1 MNLVEVLLDQCRRKP
16 DASAII
22 ETRHGHDATTTFT
35 GLERRS
41 SQVAAL
47 LRRNGIKAGDP
58 VLIFHPMSAE
68 LYAILLGVF
77 RLGAVAMFLDPS
89 AGRAHIERCCEL
101 QTPSALIASPK
112 AHLLRLTSAALR
124 RIRRKFVVG
133 RWVPGASSLA
143 NAQNE
148 PPINDCESCDAETP
162 ALLTFTSGST
172 GLPKAAV
179 RTHGF
184 LLAQHQ
190 VLHHRLKLAEGEV
203 DLTTLPIFL
212 LANLASGLTSVIPQ
226 GDLRSPGAVEP
237 APVLSQIER
246 HHVTRCAASPAF
258 FERLLASPL
267 ESRKK
272 IALLRKIHTGGAPVF
287 PRLLEALSSVAPDA
301 KIEAV
306 YGSTEA
312 EPIAHLDARHIT
324 AADRSAMRGGQGL
337 LTGLPIPEI
346 HLRVIPDQWGRAIGP
361 FTVAEFAHMRCS
373 TMQVGEIVVAG
384 DHVLKGYLHRRDDEE
399 SKFQVGDEVWHRT
412 GDAGKIDA
420 QGRLWLVGRCSAKI
434 RDAHGEIYPFAVEC
448 VAMEHPGIRRAAFV
462 AHAGQRLLVIESKP
476 EFDQAA
482 MQTLRKDLLW
492 SSVDKIRI
500 LGRLPVDK
508 RHNAKIDYP
517 TLQRLLDKSPKSNP
531 E

>member
-22 ETRHGHDATTTFT
+22 ETRHGHDATTTFA

-89 AGRAHIERCCEL
+89 AGRSHIERCCEL
-101 QTPSALIASPK
+101 QPPAALIASPK
-112 AHLLRLTSAALR
+112 AHLLGLTSSALR

-133 RWVPGASSLA
+133 PWLPGAFSLA
-143 NAQNE
+143 NARHESPVKGCE
-148 PPINDCESCDAETP
+148 PCDSGTP

-190 VLHHRLKLAEGEV
+190 VLHHRLELAEGEV

-237 APVLSQIER
+237 APVLSQIEL

-258 FERLLASPL
+258 FERLLAGPL

-272 IALLRKIHTGGAPVF
+272 IALLRKIYTGGAPVF
-287 PRLLEALSSVAPDA
+287 PRLLEALSTAAPDA

-312 EPIAHLDARHIT
+312 EPISHLDAHGIT
-324 AADRSAMRGGQGL
+324 ATDRSAMRSGHGL
-337 LTGLPIPEI
+337 LAGVPIPEI
-346 HLRVIPDQWGRAIGP
+346 CLRIIPDQWGRSTGP
-361 FTVAEFAHMRCS
+361 FTVEEFERARLP
-373 TMQVGEIVVAG
+373 TTRVGEIVVTG
-384 DHVLKGYLHRRDDEE
+384 DHVLKGYLLGRGDEE
-399 SKFQVGDEVWHRT
+399 SKFRVGDEVWHRT
-412 GDAGKIDA
+412 GDAGKFDEH
-420 QGRLWLVGRCSAKI
+420 GRLWLVGRCSAKI
-434 RDAHGEIYPFAVEC
+434 RDARGEIYPFAVEC

-462 AHAGQRLLVIESKP
+462 AHAGQRLLAIESNP
-476 EFDQAA
+476 EFDRATL
-482 MQTLRKDLLW
+482 QTLRQDLLW
-492 SSVDKIRI
+492 SSVDEIRI
-500 LGRLPVDK
+500 LRRLPVDK
-508 RHNAKIDYP
+508 RHNGKIDYP
-517 TLQRLLDKSPKSNP
+517 TLQRLLDKMP

>member
-16 DASAII
+16 DVAAII
-22 ETRHGHDATTTFT
+22 ETLHGHDATTTFAA
-35 GLERRS
+35 LERRS

-89 AGRAHIERCCEL
+89 AGRSHIERCCEL
-101 QTPSALIASPK
+101 QIPSALIASPK
-112 AHLLRLTSAALR
+112 AHWLRITSTALR

-133 RWVPGASSLA
+133 RWVPGAIPLA
-143 NAQNE
+143 NAQYE
-148 PPINDCESCDAETP
+148 PPVNDCEPCDAETP

-172 GLPKAAV
+172 GLPKPAV

-184 LLAQHQ
+184 LLSQHR
-190 VLHHRLKLAEGEV
+190 VLHHHLELAEGEV

-226 GDLRSPGAVEP
+226 GDLRSPGAVDP
-237 APVLSQIER
+237 APILSQIER
-246 HHVTRCAASPAF
+246 HQVTRCAASPAF

-267 ESRKK
+267 ESRKN
-272 IALLRKIHTGGAPVF
+272 IALLRKIYTGGAPVF

-324 AADRSAMRGGQGL
+324 AADRSAMRGGHGL
-337 LTGLPIPEI
+337 LTGWPIPEI

-361 FTVAEFAHMRCS
+361 FAAAEFERLRCPK
-373 TMQVGEIVVAG
+373 MQVGEIVVTG
-384 DHVLKGYLHRRDDEE
+384 NHVLKGYLHRRGDEE
-399 SKFQVGDEVWHRT
+399 SKFRVGDEVWHRT
-412 GDAGKIDA
+412 GDAGKFDE
-420 QGRLWLVGRCSAKI
+420 QGRLRLAGRCSAKI
-434 RDAHGEIYPFAVEC
+434 RDARGEIYPFAVEC

-462 AHAGQRLLVIESKP
+462 AYAGKRLLVIETKP
-476 EFDQAA
+476 EFDQTALK
-482 MQTLRKDLLW
+482 TLHQDLLW
-492 SSVDKIRI
+492 SSVDEIRI
-500 LGRLPVDK
+500 LRRLPVDK

-517 TLQRLLDKSPKSNP
+517 TLQRLLDKMP